1 MISAD
6 TLDAVLDAIN
16 QEEDIDG
23 PMPEEIW
30 LMVREM
36 TRDQMGE
43 LMRRTVR
50 LAKQGIVDRIDK
62 LNLEIEWLAL

>member
-62 LNLEIEWLAL
+62 LNLEIE